1 MTTAF
6 KTLAGSGVMAVAL
19 LASAALAQQ
28 AVVVQPPPQQQ
39 QVQVRQAAPPV
50 TRSYR
55 SYSVRPSS
63 ELRGSVRES
72 PRHSSEATWRHG
84 DSKAM
89 GNYHSGR

>member
-19 LASAALAQQ
+19 VASAALAQQ
-28 AVVVQPPPQQQ
+28 AVVVQPPQQQ

-63 ELRGSVRES
+63 ELRGSVRYS

>member
-19 LASAALAQQ
+19 VASAALAQQ
-28 AVVVQPPPQQQ
+28 AVVVQPQQ

-63 ELRGSVRES
+63 ELRGSVRYS